1 MTLYL
6 PKWIRNGF
14 STARSAEGGG
24 KGVKNV
30 DLIKHLLVLLRRRG
44 PNNGVTFKYVPGH
57 SGVEGNE
64 GADVR
69 RFCIRCAGCHGL
81 TPAPG
86 EDGRH
91 AATCTGSDVYRSGR
105 SRG

>member
-69 RFCIRCAGCHGL
+69 SAQCKLTRLGGL
-81 TPAPG
+81 ISASCK
-86 EDGRH
+86 DGRD
-91 AATCTGSDVYRSGR
+91 AATCTGSDVYRSG
-105 SRG
+105 